1 MSRPDTV
8 IVLAAGQGT
17 RMKTGWAKV
26 MAPLCGRPLIAWVLD
41 QALAL
46 EPRRVLVVVGYRA
59 DEVRKA
65 VEKHPAGGATIEC
78 VLQDEQRGTGHAVQ
92 CCLPQLADAR
102 GPVVLLYGDMPLLAT
117 ESLKALCETQV
128 GTANGM
134 ALLTARPRDPRG
146 FGRIVRGAGGAVQRI
161 VEEKDADAATRA
173 IDEVNLG
180 VYCFDAALLRDAL
193 PKLQPNNAQR
203 ELYVTD
209 VVASFVAAGR
219 VARAVE
225 VADERE
231 AIGINTLKH
240 LAEAR
245 TALQERILDEHLA
258 RGVYIED
265 PSTTVIDH
273 GVKIGA
279 ATTIEPCTV
288 IRAGAVIGERC
299 HVGPFAHIGP
309 DTTLDDGAEIGN
321 FVETKRSRIGAKTK
335 AKHLAY
341 IGDGRIGARCNI
353 GAGTIFANYDGKTK
367 SITTVHDGAFVGSG
381 SVLVAPC
388 EIGAGAYTGAGAVV
402 TRNSRVEPGAVWVGV
417 PARPLAR
424 RDANPAEARKDSH
437 KA

>member
-59 DEVRKA
+59 DEVRKV
-65 VEKHPAGGATIEC
+65 VEKHPAGAATIEC

-117 ESLKALCETQV
+117 DSLKALCETQV

-219 VARAVE
+219 AARAVE

-367 SITTVHDGAFVGSG
+367 NITTVHDGAFVGSG

-402 TRNSRVEPGAVWVGV
+402 TRNSRLEPGAVWVGV
-417 PARPLAR
+417 PARPLTR
-424 RDANPAEARKDSH
+424 REATPAEPRKDSH